1 MSNELYET
9 LCEFLVSSPL
19 KQISVVPVVY
29 KAIAEDPWAS
39 QEILKDSIK
48 QAVETTMKK
57 ISNSSRRYKRLIKIP
72 QQVGVFCIERCLM
85 IWNDE
90 GAEL

>member
-29 KAIAEDPWAS
+29 KAMAEDPWAS
-39 QEILKDSIK
+39 QDILKDSIE
-48 QAVETTMKK
+48 QAVETTAKK
-57 ISNSSRRYKRLIKIP
+57 FSINSQQYKRLIKIP
-72 QQVGVFCIERCLM
+72 QQPASKVETPPMEFPLDAWG
-85 IWNDE
+85 
-90 GAEL
+90 